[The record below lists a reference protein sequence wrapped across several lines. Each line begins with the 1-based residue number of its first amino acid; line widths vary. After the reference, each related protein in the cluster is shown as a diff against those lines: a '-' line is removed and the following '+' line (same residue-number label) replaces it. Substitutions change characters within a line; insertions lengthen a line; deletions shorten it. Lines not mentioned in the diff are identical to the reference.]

1 MKQQITQWWQNL
13 AQREQRLVVVCIP
26 ILLLGIFYWLIW
38 QPLHQAQQRNHM
50 ALQQLEQQWRS
61 LQQAKPL
68 LQQTAGPIER
78 SGGSLAQ
85 IISTSSRNYNIRV
98 SRMQPQNDQ
107 LQLVLEDVAYE
118 QIIPWLHQLHYQNGV
133 RLLHIDLAATDNS
146 GIVRVRRMVI
156 E

>member
-1 MKQQITQWWQNL
+1 MKQQFSNWWQSL
-13 AQREQRLVVVCIP
+13 APREQQLVTICIP
-26 ILLLGIFYWLIW
+26 ILLLGLFYWFIW
-38 QPLHQAQQRNHM
+38 QPLHQAQQRNQLTI
-50 ALQQLEQQWRS
+50 AQLEQQWRS

-68 LQQTAGPIER
+68 LQQASAPIER

-85 IISTSSRNYNIRV
+85 IISSSARNFNIRV

-118 QIIPWLHQLHYQNGV
+118 QFIPWLHQLHYQNGV